1 MLMVA
6 AMWDPGAM
14 SWSRGRGH
22 GAEVEWKVMGLL
34 AMGARGSRA

>member
-22 GAEVEWKVMGLL
+22 GAEVELKVMGLF